1 MKKLLLTFILSL
13 SLLSSNLI
21 ELNYD
26 EDLRFPFETKEKIIL
41 LNSLIDFIN
50 HHSENEVAFTPLE
63 DKFLTDELIGITY
76 NKKDSLEYK
85 PYLNNIIRI
94 SDSTYF
100 LQLSFL
106 NSKNDIPK
114 LRALYQFYA
123 TKDDEGFR
131 FESTLKNKLKLW
143 KEEIIDNIKFI
154 YQDTLNINK
163 AKEYSDYS
171 KLYSEKLE
179 LESKQ
184 KTIICCNNL
193 TEAQQLYGLLYR
205 SDYNGRNSAVIS
217 VISDEKDM
225 LIYGNNNA
233 NFNHF
238 DPHDLWHSKL
248 RQKNPSKK
256 FYKSLDEGCAYF
268 YGGSWGYSWDE
279 IYSVFK
285 DSVIKENND
294 WLDLKET
301 PVYFKTGRYSNNAD
315 YIINALI
322 VKELELKQGF
332 SAVWEALDNTTNI
345 EQYFFYLDKY
355 LGINEDNY
363 NEKINELL
371 N

>member
-1 MKKLLLTFILSL
+1 
-13 SLLSSNLI
+13 
-21 ELNYD
+21 
-26 EDLRFPFETKEKIIL
+26 
-41 LNSLIDFIN
+41 
-50 HHSENEVAFTPLE
+50 
-63 DKFLTDELIGITY
+63 
-76 NKKDSLEYK
+76 
-85 PYLNNIIRI
+85 
-94 SDSTYF
+94 
-100 LQLSFL
+100 
-106 NSKNDIPK
+106 
-114 LRALYQFYA
+114 
-123 TKDDEGFR
+123 
-131 FESTLKNKLKLW
+131 
-143 KEEIIDNIKFI
+143 
-154 YQDTLNINK
+154 
-163 AKEYSDYS
+163 
-171 KLYSEKLE
+171 
-179 LESKQ
+179 
-184 KTIICCNNL
+184 
-193 TEAQQLYGLLYR
+193 
-205 SDYNGRNSAVIS
+205 
-217 VISDEKDM
+217 M